1 MIMTTENIQGLIKLC
16 YALSGVIAIV
26 GAIDVYV
33 LMNID
38 DKRARKA
45 IIATV
50 IFCVAFIAL
59 AHLIENL
66 WL

>member
-1 MIMTTENIQGLIKLC
+1 MTTENIQGLIKLC
-16 YALSGVIAIV
+16 YALSGVIAVV
-26 GAIDVYV
+26 GAVSVYV

-38 DKRARKA
+38 DKRMRKA
-45 IIATV
+45 MIATV

-59 AHLIENL
+59 AHLIESL